1 MADVAEPV
9 DQDHARMR
17 KIMNPAFAASQLKS
31 FLPLF
36 RASVPAGNFAIDGF
50 FRAIFRR
57 PIQRTCIVGCLEV
70 RRGQR
75 RMT

>member
-1 MADVAEPV
+1 MADVAESA

-36 RASVPAGNFAIDGF
+36 QDHARKVYALRS
-50 FRAIFRR
+50 RLTL
-57 PIQRTCIVGCLEV
+57 TCTDVA
-70 RRGQR
+70 R
-75 RMT
+75 